1 MRNWIAISIGLA
13 LLLGVT
19 AQQSAFHDQPLGY
32 PKHICPTADDFYIAY
47 RTDQVCLLSL
57 RQRAC
62 LCCQI
67 RVSQCI

>member
-1 MRNWIAISIGLA
+1 MIS
-13 LLLGVT
+13 LLGT
-19 AQQSAFHDQPLGY
+19 RSIF
-32 PKHICPTADDFYIAY
+32 PTADDFYIGY